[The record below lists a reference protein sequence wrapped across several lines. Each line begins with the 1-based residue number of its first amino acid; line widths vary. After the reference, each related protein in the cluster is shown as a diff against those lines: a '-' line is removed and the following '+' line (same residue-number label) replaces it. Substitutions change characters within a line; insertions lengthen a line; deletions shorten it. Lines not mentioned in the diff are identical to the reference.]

1 MEYSKN
7 SSQREVNSDTCLPQ
21 ETRKISINNLTLTP
35 KKLGKVKPRV
45 RSKEIIKIKL
55 KIETQKTIEKI
66 NAVKSWK
73 R

>member
-7 SSQREVNSDTCLPQ
+7 SSQREVNSDTCLSQ
-21 ETRKISINNLTLTP
+21 ETRKISINLTLTP
-35 KKLGKVKPRV
+35 KKLEKVKPRV

-55 KIETQKTIEKI
+55 EIEAQKTIEKI